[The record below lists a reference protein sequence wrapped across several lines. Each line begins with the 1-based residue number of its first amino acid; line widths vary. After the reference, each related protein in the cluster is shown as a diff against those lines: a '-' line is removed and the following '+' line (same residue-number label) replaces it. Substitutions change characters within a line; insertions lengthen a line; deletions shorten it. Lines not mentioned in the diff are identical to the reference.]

1 MQGEWVV
8 EPQYFKPSAEPRPT
22 LVFLHGGGW
31 VQAAKATRLNYLLPY
46 LMQGYNVV
54 NVEYRKGFGTAP
66 QAALD
71 ALLALRYLQDRA

>member
-1 MQGEWVV
+1 
-8 EPQYFKPSAEPRPT
+8 
-22 LVFLHGGGW
+22 
-31 VQAAKATRLNYLLPY
+31 
-46 LMQGYNVV
+46 MQGYNVV